1 MLWAD
6 KDLLPFVSTIT
17 SAQTGEEGGRRGDR
31 GREGGGRRKG
41 IKYMMMPLLNK
52 NTWEKME
59 GRDTERERTREVESE
74 QEGMR
79 ERERV
84 GRENE

>member
-1 MLWAD
+1 MYLQ
-6 KDLLPFVSTIT
+6 LPLHK
-17 SAQTGEEGGRRGDR
+17 QEREGEGEET
-31 GREGGGRRKG
+31 EGGGERRKG